1 MKRFKMVTLATTCLV
16 VAAMVMPV
24 FAWQLGGKD
33 MVRRGTGAR
42 SKAFLTVYYASLY
55 VPAELRAVNAQQ
67 VIDADQPM
75 SIIMRIDS
83 RLVSRDNF
91 VSAVREGFAKAASAG
106 YRTGSVQ
113 QYLSMFNGITIVK
126 GDVFYQ
132 NYVPGR
138 GVTVVYKSKATG
150 QSRTL
155 GTVSGLDFKKAFWAM
170 FLGSNCIDSGLRSG
184 MLGR

>member
-1 MKRFKMVTLATTCLV
+1 
-16 VAAMVMPV
+16 
-24 FAWQLGGKD
+24 

-55 VPAELRAVNAQQ
+55 VPAELRTVNAQQ

-75 SIIMRIDS
+75 SIIMKIDS
-83 RLVSRDNF
+83 RLVSRDSF
-91 VSAVREGFAKAASAG
+91 VSAVRGGFTKVGYAS
-106 YRTGSVQ
+106 SKVQ
-113 QYLSMFNGITIVK
+113 QYLNMFNGIEIIK

-132 NYVPGR
+132 NYVPGT
-138 GVTVVYKSKATG
+138 GVTVVYKSKKTG

-155 GTVSGLDFKKAFWAM
+155 GTVSGLDFKKAFWGM

>member
-83 RLVSRDNF
+83 RLVSRDSF
-91 VSAVREGFAKAASAG
+91 VSAVRGGFAKVGYAS
-106 YRTGSVQ
+106 SKVQ
-113 QYLSMFNGITIVK
+113 QYLNMFNGIEIIK

-132 NYVPGR
+132 NYVPGT
-138 GVTVVYKSKATG
+138 GVTVVYKSKKTG

-155 GTVSGLDFKKAFWAM
+155 GTVSGLDFKKAFWGM